1 MSTLRDRWIKRLK
14 QEEKAHADFRR
25 DAESA
30 QRAYYAETAR
40 ETNNTFTYPLF
51 WSTVK
56 VLHGRIYAQP
66 PKPDVRKRY
75 PDQSGTS
82 DPSFVGAQPAQGQ
95 PAPLGQPPQGAGA
108 PGMGGNGMPPS
119 PVQGGMQGPGAPP
132 QPPQPPPVD
141 DNKIAQAMERALSY
155 TIDTTEFDSDGHMAV
170 NDLLVAGLGIAKV
183 EMQTDTESQP
193 VLNPMTGEPIMLDD
207 ETGQPF
213 DPMIHTGEPIPAMQD
228 TVVDQ
233 VCNLVAFGWNQFRWE
248 PQQHWNNVTWVA
260 FDHWLTADQIK
271 DKWDVDLSK
280 NGIGGTGGMKTP
292 NKPDSNMYKEQ
303 YCVHEIWDKDKKQ
316 RIFICEELEEEL
328 QSEEDPLGLKDFFPC
343 PKPMMLNVKDDDL
356 VPAPDYK
363 YCAPMFKECTRLTDR
378 IMSLTRQIKDVGF
391 YDASF
396 STELQDINKLED
408 GALKPIANLQ
418 ARLEALKPGSSGYDS
433 VVMMRDN
440 TGKVSVVQELIQL
453 REQTK
458 QNIWEIYGVSDIQ
471 RGSTDPNET
480 ATAQSIKAQWGDIRV
495 GERIRIV
502 ALFFRDVFR
511 IMSEIMAE
519 KFQPDILEK
528 MTGIQLTDA
537 ELQVLKS
544 DYGRC
549 YAIDVESDSTVV
561 QDEYAEKQNRLEFL
575 TTVTGYLQQ
584 ILPGI
589 QHGLIPADLG
599 KELMLFAVNTF
610 KNGRQLEQAI
620 NSAPGTIQQI
630 SQFQQ
635 TAQQAQQQVQQ
646 LQKQLQDTQKQLQQV
661 NAGKEQRENIK
672 TATDAQSK
680 QVSDQKTAAETT
692 RTELETAQIAQG
704 IHEQASS
711 PIKGPPIDKTLAGHV
726 ASPGHF
732 Q

>member
-1 MSTLRDRWIKRLK
+1 MSALRDRWIKRLK
-14 QEEKAHADFRR
+14 QEEKAHGDFRK
-25 DAESA
+25 DAEMA

-82 DPSFVGAQPAQGQ
+82 DPSITGAMPPGHPPAGIGQSQPPPPGGPAPAQSM
-95 PAPLGQPPQGAGA
+95 AGG
-108 PGMGGNGMPPS
+108 P
-119 PVQGGMQGPGAPP
+119 QGPGAPP
-132 QPPQPPPVD
+132 PGPPPVD
-141 DNKIAQAMERALSY
+141 DNKIAQCMERALSY
-155 TIDTTEFDSDGHMAV
+155 TIDTTEFDADGHMAV

-183 EMQTDTESQP
+183 EMETQTESQP
-193 VLNPMTGEPIMLDD
+193 VLNPMTGEPIMLD
-207 ETGQPF
+207 EESGQPY
-213 DPMIHTGEPIPAMQD
+213 DPMIHAAKPIPAMQD
-228 TVVDQ
+228 VVVDQ

-260 FDHWLTADQIK
+260 FDHWLTADQIS
-271 DKWDVDLSK
+271 DKWGVDFTK
-280 NGIGGTGGMKTP
+280 NGMGGTGGVKVP

-303 YCVHEIWDKDKKQ
+303 FCVHEIWDKDKKQ
-316 RIFICEELEEEL
+316 RLFICEELEKEL
-328 QSEEDPLGLKDFFPC
+328 ESEDDPLGLQDFFPC
-343 PKPMMLNVKDDDL
+343 PKPMLLNVKDDDL

-363 YCAPMFKECTRLTDR
+363 YCEPLFRECTRLTDR

-396 STELQDINKLED
+396 ATELQDLNKLED

-418 ARLEALKPGSSGYDS
+418 ARIEALKPGGAGYDS
-433 VVMMRDN
+433 IVMTRDN
-440 TGKVSVVQELIQL
+440 TNKVGVVQELIQL

-511 IMSEIMAE
+511 IMAEIMAE
-519 KFQPDILEK
+519 RFQPEILEK

-584 ILPGI
+584 ILPAV
-589 QHGLIPADLG
+589 QKGLIPGDLG
-599 KELMLFAVNTF
+599 KELLLFAVNTF

-620 NSAPGTIQQI
+620 NAAPGTVQQI
-630 SQFQQ
+630 AQFQ
-635 TAQQAQQQVQQ
+635 QQAQQGQEQVQQ
-646 LQKQLQDTQKQLQQV
+646 LQKQLQDAQGQLQQI
-661 NAGKEQRENIK
+661 NAGKEQRENVK
-672 TATDAQSK
+672 TGVQA
-680 QVSDQKTAAETT
+680 QKTAADTT
-692 RTELETAQIAQG
+692 HTQVETAKLAQD
-704 IHEQASS
+704 IHQQAMT
-711 PIKGPPIDKTLAGHV
+711 PIKGPPLDPTLSGHI
-726 ASPGHF
+726 ARPGHF

>member
-1 MSTLRDRWIKRLK
+1 MSTLRDRWVKRLK
-14 QEEKAHADFRR
+14 QEEKAHAEFRT

-82 DPSFVGAQPAQGQ
+82 DPSLTGSQPPSQPLGGGGQAPAALPVPGVQGPSAPTQGAQP
-95 PAPLGQPPQGAGA
+95 PAPPPI
-108 PGMGGNGMPPS
+108 
-119 PVQGGMQGPGAPP
+119 
-132 QPPQPPPVD
+132 D
-141 DNKIAQAMERALSY
+141 DNKIAQCMERALSY
-155 TIDTTEFDSDGHMAV
+155 TIDTTEFDADGHMAV

-183 EMQTDTESQP
+183 EMETQTESQP
-193 VLNPMTGEPIMLDD
+193 VLNPITGEPIMLD
-207 ETGQPF
+207 EESGQPY
-213 DPMIHTGEPIPAMQD
+213 DPMIHTAEPIPAMQD
-228 TVVDQ
+228 VVVDQ

-248 PQQHWNNVTWVA
+248 PQQHWGNVTWVA
-260 FDHWLTADQIK
+260 FDHWLTADQIS
-271 DKWDVDLSK
+271 DKWGVDLNK
-280 NGIGGTGGMKTP
+280 TGIGGNGGVKTP

-303 YCVHEIWDKDKKQ
+303 FCVHEIWDKDKKQ
-316 RIFICEELEEEL
+316 RIFICEELDKEL
-328 QSEEDPLGLKDFFPC
+328 ESEDDPLGLKDFFPC
-343 PKPMMLNVKDDDL
+343 PKPMLLNVKDDDL
-356 VPAPDYK
+356 VPSPDYK
-363 YCAPMFKECTRLTDR
+363 YCAPLFKECTRLTDR

-396 STELQDINKLED
+396 ATELQDLNKLED
-408 GALKPIANLQ
+408 GALKPIPNLQ
-418 ARLEALKPGSSGYDS
+418 AKLDALKPGSSGYDS

-440 TGKVSVVQELIQL
+440 TNKVGVVQELIQL

-511 IMSEIMAE
+511 IMAEIMAE
-519 KFQPDILEK
+519 RFQPEILEK
-528 MTGIQLTDA
+528 MTGIQLSDA

-584 ILPGI
+584 ILPAI
-589 QHGLIPADLG
+589 QKGLIPGDLG
-599 KELMLFAVNTF
+599 KELLLFAVNTF

-620 NSAPGTIQQI
+620 NAAPGTVQQI
-630 SQFQQ
+630 AQFQ
-635 TAQQAQQQVQQ
+635 QQAQQGQEQVQQ
-646 LQKQLQDTQKQLQQV
+646 LQKQLQQAQGQLQQV
-661 NAGKEQRENIK
+661 NVGKEQRENIRL
-672 TATDAQSK
+672 ATDAQSK
-680 QVSDQKTAAETT
+680 QVADQKTAAETT
-692 RTELETAQIAQG
+692 KTQVETAQMAQD
-704 IHEQASS
+704 IHEQAMT
-711 PIKGPPIDKTLAGHV
+711 PIKGPPIDPSLSGHV
-726 ASPGHF
+726 ARPGHF